1 MDDKKTLHIA
11 VKNLLGYEKL
21 RASEI
26 ATKQKMKFYPS
37 KNLLGI
43 MYCTNLLYLVPN
55 C

>member
-26 ATKQKMKFYPS
+26 ATKQKNEILP
-37 KNLLGI
+37 
-43 MYCTNLLYLVPN
+43 V
-55 C
+55 